1 MAACKLKGLVK
12 KYIRIEDSDANCVK
26 LSIVDGSLAFQN
38 GWHDF
43 VRDHSIMVGEFVMF
57 TYNGGLLFTARV
69 FGTSSL
75 EIVNFQL
82 RKRSNRCIKQRSNA
96 ELDSDNAELNNSENL
111 HLLKKEIEVDPS
123 DFTKPNVD
131 EIKQEAF
138 TNEDEKDFTPCSG
151 WRSPTEM
158 ERTDLIEI
166 PSSGCASFTVCILD
180 DVRPSLV
187 SSFIILRALM
197 NVPPEEGQLLS
208 IILKVMNAKKTLEL
222 GVFTGYSLLATA
234 LALPKDAKITAIDI
248 SRACFEIGLP
258 FIQAA
263 GVEQKIDFIESD
275 AVLALDKLIEEVK
288 EDELYD
294 FAFVDAEKSDYWNYH
309 ERLIR
314 LVRIGGLICYDN
326 TLWLGTVAHP
336 PDPQAPAFVNRVRD
350 VVVRFNEKLAA
361 DSRIELSQVC
371 IGDGLTIC
379 RRIA

>member
-1 MAACKLKGLVK
+1 MEGNDLRGLEKCLLKSEALHQYV
-12 KYIRIEDSDANCVK
+12 
-26 LSIVDGSLAFQN
+26 
-38 GWHDF
+38 
-43 VRDHSIMVGEFVMF
+43 
-57 TYNGGLLFTARV
+57 
-69 FGTSSL
+69 
-75 EIVNFQL
+75 
-82 RKRSNRCIKQRSNA
+82 
-96 ELDSDNAELNNSENL
+96 LDSTVIPREHEQ
-111 HLLKKEIEVDPS
+111 LKKLREE
-123 DFTKPNVD
+123 TK
-131 EIKQEAF
+131 A
-138 TNEDEKDFTPCSG
+138 
-151 WRSPTEM
+151 R
-158 ERTDLIEI
+158 I
-166 PSSGCASFTVCILD
+166 PK
-180 DVRPSLV
+180 
-187 SSFIILRALM
+187 RALM

-248 SRACFEIGLP
+248 SRACYEIGLP

-361 DSRIELSQVC
+361 DSKIELSQVC

>member
-1 MAACKLKGLVK
+1 MCVRVCVSQMEGNDLRGLEKCILKSEALHQ
-12 KYIRIEDSDANCVK
+12 YI
-26 LSIVDGSLAFQN
+26 
-38 GWHDF
+38 
-43 VRDHSIMVGEFVMF
+43 
-57 TYNGGLLFTARV
+57 
-69 FGTSSL
+69 
-75 EIVNFQL
+75 
-82 RKRSNRCIKQRSNA
+82 
-96 ELDSDNAELNNSENL
+96 LDSTVIPREHEQ
-111 HLLKKEIEVDPS
+111 LKKLREE
-123 DFTKPNVD
+123 TK
-131 EIKQEAF
+131 A
-138 TNEDEKDFTPCSG
+138 
-151 WRSPTEM
+151 R
-158 ERTDLIEI
+158 I
-166 PSSGCASFTVCILD
+166 PK
-180 DVRPSLV
+180 
-187 SSFIILRALM
+187 RALM

-248 SRACFEIGLP
+248 SRACYEIGLP

-294 FAFVDAEKSDYWNYH
+294 FAFVDAEKSDYWIYH

-336 PDPQAPAFVNRVRD
+336 PDPQAPAFVNRMRD
-350 VVVRFNEKLAA
+350 VVARFNEKLAA
-361 DSRIELSQVC
+361 DSRIELSQIC

>member
-1 MAACKLKGLVK
+1 MESIDLRGLDKCLLKSEALHQ
-12 KYIRIEDSDANCVK
+12 YILDSTIIPREHEQLK
-26 LSIVDGSLAFQN
+26 
-38 GWHDF
+38 
-43 VRDHSIMVGEFVMF
+43 R
-57 TYNGGLLFTARV
+57 
-69 FGTSSL
+69 
-75 EIVNFQL
+75 L
-82 RKRSNRCIKQRSNA
+82 RK
-96 ELDSDNAELNNSENL
+96 E
-111 HLLKKEIEVDPS
+111 
-123 DFTKPNVD
+123 TKARIP
-131 EIKQEAF
+131 KRQAF
-138 TNEDEKDFTPCSG
+138 FFWGE
-151 WRSPTEM
+151 
-158 ERTDLIEI
+158 
-166 PSSGCASFTVCILD
+166 
-180 DVRPSLV
+180 
-187 SSFIILRALM
+187 RALM

-208 IILKVMNAKKTLEL
+208 IILKVMNAKKTIEL

-248 SRACFEIGLP
+248 SRACYEIGLP

-263 GVEQKIDFIESD
+263 GVEKKIDFIESD

-294 FAFVDAEKSDYWNYH
+294 FAFVDADKSDYWNYH

-336 PDPQAPAFVNRVRD
+336 PDPQAPAFVNTVRD
-350 VVVRFNEKLAA
+350 MVVRFNEKLAA